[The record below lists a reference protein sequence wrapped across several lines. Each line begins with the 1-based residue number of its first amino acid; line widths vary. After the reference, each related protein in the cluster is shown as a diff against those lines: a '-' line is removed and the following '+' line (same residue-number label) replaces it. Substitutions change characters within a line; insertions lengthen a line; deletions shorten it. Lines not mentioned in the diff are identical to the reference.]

1 MARDYF
7 RASCNNIF
15 RFFLGNLLGPV
26 VNTTIQGG
34 LEKFFRQPTGC
45 GEQNMIG
52 LAPNVYVL
60 GYLSATKQLSG
71 DNEENAYRFIQSGEL
86 RVMAFKFKAGR
97 ILFGYF
103 CLIKAS
109 PLRHKKMLP

>member
-1 MARDYF
+1 
-7 RASCNNIF
+7 
-15 RFFLGNLLGPV
+15 
-26 VNTTIQGG
+26 
-34 LEKFFRQPTGC
+34 
-45 GEQNMIG
+45 MIY

-71 DNEENAYRFIQSGEL
+71 NSEENAYRFIQSGEF
-86 RVMAFKFKAGR
+86 RVMAFKFNAGS

-109 PLRHKKMLP
+109 PLRHTVNILSQLLCYNTDRGKVKSLLGPIMKLSERVI